1 MKKKIIILSVVF
13 VIIGILLV
21 VYPKLE
27 FQTED
32 KFIAFRYTD
41 DISEFETQLSFSE
54 SYMYYADRDISISG
68 IDTKKFLCFYVIIME
83 YIEGNYCERE
93 FILEEEYIK
102 TFLERAEIRDSSSD
116 LDIAQLIEGKEAI
129 VGNTR
134 YIANEDAEWID
145 YVLDGRY
152 ESMFI
157 YYVEDLLVI
166 QVGMPD
172 EGPRFIAYK

>member
-83 YIEGNYCERE
+83 
-93 FILEEEYIK
+93 
-102 TFLERAEIRDSSSD
+102 
-116 LDIAQLIEGKEAI
+116 
-129 VGNTR
+129 
-134 YIANEDAEWID
+134 
-145 YVLDGRY
+145 
-152 ESMFI
+152 
-157 YYVEDLLVI
+157 
-166 QVGMPD
+166 
-172 EGPRFIAYK
+172 

>member
-1 MKKKIIILSVVF
+1 M
-13 VIIGILLV
+13 
-21 VYPKLE
+21 
-27 FQTED
+27 
-32 KFIAFRYTD
+32 
-41 DISEFETQLSFSE
+41 
-54 SYMYYADRDISISG
+54 
-68 IDTKKFLCFYVIIME
+68 
-83 YIEGNYCERE
+83 
-93 FILEEEYIK
+93 EEEYIK